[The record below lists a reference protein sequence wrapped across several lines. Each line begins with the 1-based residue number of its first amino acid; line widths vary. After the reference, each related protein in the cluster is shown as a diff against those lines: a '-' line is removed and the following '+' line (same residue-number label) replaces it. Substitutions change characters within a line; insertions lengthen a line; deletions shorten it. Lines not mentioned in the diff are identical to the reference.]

1 MTDAIGFVLGSSA
14 RREVL
19 ARLADGDGTGR
30 EVVGACDASESAVY
44 DALARLAERDYVAE
58 TDDGTWEL
66 TGAGRIVADAMERCE
81 RLDDVLGGQAEYWA
95 THDPTGLP
103 ERFRRSI
110 DRLECCEVIRSP
122 DTDPYRAARRVSRA
136 IRAAS
141 DVGIVTPVYSERH
154 ATALLE
160 SDAERRR
167 LVMTP
172 RVVDRLLTDQPA
184 GPDAEFDTLQIRVQ
198 PAAVSVTVTD
208 RRLHCSL
215 PESDGSFD
223 ATSELHAESDA
234 AIAWGRDLFEHY
246 WERGTPIGQWVA
258 CEHPEAVADE
268 SIRTPPATEG
278 GADPAAFCAAEATD
292 ARHSTD
298 DVSDGTPAPGE
309 E

>member
-1 MTDAIGFVLGSSA
+1 MTDTIGFVLGSRA
-14 RREVL
+14 RQEVL
-19 ARLADGDGTGR
+19 ARLAVGDGTGR
-30 EVVGACDASESAVY
+30 EVVTTCDASESAVY
-44 DALARLAERDYVAE
+44 DALSRLAERGYVAE
-58 TDDGTWEL
+58 GDDGAWSL
-66 TGAGRIVADAMERCE
+66 TGTGRIVADAIERCE
-81 RLDDVLGGQAEYWA
+81 RLDDVLDGDAEYWA

-122 DTDPYRAARRVSRA
+122 DTDPYRAARRVARA

-141 DVGIVTPVYSERH
+141 DVAIVAPVYSERH

-172 RVVDRLLTDQPA
+172 RMVDRLVADQPT
-184 GPDAEFDTLQIRVQ
+184 GPDADLDALSIRVQ
-198 PAAVSVTVTD
+198 SAAVSVTVTD
-208 RRLHCSL
+208 RRLLLSL

-223 ATSELHAESDA
+223 ATAELLAESDA

-246 WERGTPIGQWVA
+246 WERGIPIGRWLA
-258 CEHPEAVADE
+258 SEHPEAVADE
-268 SIRTPPATEG
+268 SIRTPPAAEG
-278 GADPAAFCAAEATD
+278 RADPAALCAVDVAD
-292 ARHSTD
+292 ARRPSD
-298 DVSDGTPAPGE
+298 DTSEGAPAPGE